1 MTIHVSLTKK
11 RKREDKKH
19 TCDGDGARYAPA
31 AVHFSPF
38 IGCVSAKE
46 PDGQSASCF
55 SLQRLFHLALPLK
68 QFSK

>member
-1 MTIHVSLTKK
+1 MAMALATHRRPFGRFSL
-11 RKREDKKH
+11 
-19 TCDGDGARYAPA
+19 
-31 AVHFSPF
+31 S

-46 PDGQSASCF
+46 PDGQSGSYV